1 MSAIFV
7 YATFG
12 DRQNAYDIASDL
24 VERRLVSC
32 ANIFP
37 PIESIYHWEDKV
49 EQENEVVVIMKTRAE
64 LFENAKEF
72 IVEHHSYEC
81 PCVVALPIER
91 GHSPF
96 MDWIEAETRIAAAEV
111 SSDKEDA

>member
-1 MSAIFV
+1 MKNPLFV

-12 DRQNAYDIASDL
+12 DRENAYAVANDL

-37 PIESIYHWEDKV
+37 PVESIYQWDGQV
-49 EQENEVVVIMKTRAE
+49 EKAEEVVAIFKTRPD
-64 LFENAKEF
+64 LFDEAKDA
-72 IVEHHSYEC
+72 ICDQHNYEC

-91 GHSPF
+91 GHQPF
-96 MDWIEAETRIAAAEV
+96 MDWVQAETVIPANRT
-111 SSDKEDA
+111 